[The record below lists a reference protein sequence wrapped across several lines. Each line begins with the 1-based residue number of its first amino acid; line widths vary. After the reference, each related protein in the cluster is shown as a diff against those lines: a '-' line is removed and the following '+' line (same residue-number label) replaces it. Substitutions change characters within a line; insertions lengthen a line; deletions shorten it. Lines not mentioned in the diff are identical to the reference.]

1 MTGPTYEASPRRSP
15 FRERVMALAGRGMA
29 LEPTPGGGQRGG
41 VPSDHMVAAALSF
54 GRLDAD
60 DVGPD
65 IAIDLATG
73 RPANWRKVCEWLGRE
88 LVRTHRGM
96 PGNERRQIERWRPY
110 AAHVAVAA
118 YNWAVRGYHVPDE
131 PEGAD
136 RRDWGIAVLTAER
149 LLTLT
154 AEDALARAARRW
166 RAEA

>member
-1 MTGPTYEASPRRSP
+1 MTGPTYEARPRRAP

-65 IAIDLATG
+65 IAIDMATG
-73 RPANWRKVCEWLGRE
+73 RAANWRKVCEWLGRQLAAE
-88 LVRTHRGM
+88 RSGACRRVR
-96 PGNERRQIERWRPY
+96 PV
-110 AAHVAVAA
+110 AAHYAVWA
-118 YNWAVRGYHVPDE
+118 YNATVRGHRFPPA
-131 PEGAD
+131 PEGVAD
-136 RRDWGIAVLTAER
+136 KDHGEVALFAC
-149 LLTLT
+149 LLLEQA